1 MITAKD
7 PIGLL
12 ANLLFIKFF
21 WREINIFFITRVIKP
36 NKLGYLFTK
45 KQENQN
51 ISLKTSLCFLIFI
64 QVALILKRNE
74 LHNVIN
80 ED

>member
-21 WREINIFFITRVIKP
+21 GREINIFFITRVIKP

-51 ISLKTSLCFLIFI
+51 ISLKTGAQLAFFMFFNIYSGCIDI
-64 QVALILKRNE
+64 KKKR
-74 LHNVIN
+74 VT
-80 ED
+80 